1 MVADY
6 LSYVLIKFL
15 NLKRSSKPKLI
26 MCTANFAH
34 YFLSENVIADIFL
47 LPIDISKSEVREA
60 WPWWQIQPSQE
71 T

>member
-1 MVADY
+1 
-6 LSYVLIKFL
+6 
-15 NLKRSSKPKLI
+15 